1 MVSEF
6 FWSDVMSIQL
16 LSVVRSISVRAV
28 ATSAILTALFAP
40 PATTFAQETSSQ
52 AIKSVDR
59 QLAEMRR
66 TIAYLRKGLA
76 SLRDNSAVV
85 TQDVKDVKTT
95 IGKAL
100 SSQINQETPT
110 QPAIGKNTPTSSYV
124 SYDFFE
130 GRHGE
135 AIVQHADT
143 GVAIRFRVLEGA
155 KAVQEYTLSFSFVGR
170 TNDQKAADAMMISS
184 CLTHFHRAA
193 DSKTGGT
200 FFLNSSADSK
210 TGLLCSSVIN

>member
-1 MVSEF
+1 
-6 FWSDVMSIQL
+6 MSIQL
-16 LSVVRSISVRAV
+16 LSVVRTISRSAV
-28 ATSAILTALFAP
+28 VTCAILTALLAP
-40 PATTFAQETSSQ
+40 TAASFAQETSGQ

-85 TQDVKDVKTT
+85 TQDVKEVKTT

-110 QPAIGKNTPTSSYV
+110 QPAIGKNTPTISYV
-124 SYDFFE
+124 SFDFYE

-135 AIVQHADT
+135 AVVQHADT
-143 GVAIRFRVLEGA
+143 GIAIRFRILEGA
-155 KAVQEYTLSFSFVGR
+155 KAAQEYNLSFSFVGR

-184 CLTHFHRAA
+184 CLTHFHRAS

-200 FFLNSSADSK
+200 FFLNSSTDTK